1 MAKVLIVEDEL
12 VNQLILRQSL
22 EQQGYE
28 VEVAS
33 NGEAGLAT
41 AETFQPSLI
50 ICDWVMPQMSGVDVC
65 RQIKANPN
73 LASIFFILLTA
84 RNKVQDRIEGL
95 DSGADDFLNKP
106 VDPGELQARVRS
118 GLRIYQA
125 QQKLKQLADELQTQQ
140 QRLNAELSQAANYV
154 TALLPQPLTGKVRV
168 ASRFFPSQELGGD
181 CFDFYWLDDDHLVFY
196 LLDVSGH
203 GLGAA
208 LPSVSMQQVL
218 RSQSLPN
225 AHFIDPTSVLSGLNQ
240 VFQMSEQNPRFFSI
254 WYGVYRH
261 STRSLS
267 YASAGHP
274 PAVLIAPTGER
285 ETIGQT
291 GQLPIGMF
299 PESEY
304 AANQTTIQP
313 GSYLYLFSDGL
324 YEIQQANGEL
334 WNHQGLAQ
342 LLSQQ
347 HQSSGETSLSALIE
361 TIRQMKQIAAFE
373 DDCSIVQA
381 CF

>member
-1 MAKVLIVEDEL
+1 MAKVLVVEDEL

-33 NGEAGLAT
+33 NGEAGLAK
-41 AETFQPSLI
+41 AETFLPSLI

-125 QQKLKQLADELQTQQ
+125 QQELKQLADALQAQ
-140 QRLNAELSQAANYV
+140 QRRLDTELSRAANYV
-154 TALLPQPLTGKVRV
+154 TALLPQPLAGKVQV
-168 ASRFFPSQELGGD
+168 KSRFFPSQQLGGD

-225 AHFIDPTSVLSGLNQ
+225 ANFIDPKSVLTALNQ

-254 WYGVYRH
+254 WYGVYCH
-261 STRSLS
+261 STRLLS

-274 PAVLIAPTGER
+274 PAVLVVPTGEYHSV
-285 ETIGQT
+285 GQE

-299 PESEY
+299 TDSEY
-304 AANQTTIQP
+304 ETNSTEIES
-313 GSYLYLFSDGL
+313 GSILYLFSDGL
-324 YEIQQANGEL
+324 YEIQQAEGRL
-334 WNHQGLAQ
+334 WTYQELAQ
-342 LLSQQ
+342 MLSQQ
-347 HQSSGETSLSALIE
+347 HRQASKVTLSDIIDR
-361 TIRQMKQIAAFE
+361 IRQMKQVASFE

-381 CF
+381 RF